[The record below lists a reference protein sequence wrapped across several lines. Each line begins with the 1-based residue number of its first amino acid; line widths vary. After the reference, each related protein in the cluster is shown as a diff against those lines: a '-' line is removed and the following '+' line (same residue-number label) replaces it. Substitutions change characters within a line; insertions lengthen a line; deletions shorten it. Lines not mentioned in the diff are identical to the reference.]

1 MKLISRK
8 TGTKV
13 VNING
18 QKVNFVNGIAEV
30 EDEFGAEILKLGLP
44 DMYEFGKQ
52 PAYETPK
59 EVQMKSE
66 FKDKEDWYLKELG
79 RLKNISDSRAE
90 RIKEL
95 EAEVKNWKAEYQ
107 KEHDLNVKLA
117 SVQQP
122 EPEVAPTQEEEA
134 KPSTDAETSSENLDV
149 ELRAELAKMKKDE
162 LIQFGVDNGF
172 DMTAIQEKTKAE
184 IIEFLV
190 ESSK

>member
-30 EDEFGAEILKLGLP
+30 EDEFGVEILKLGLP

-66 FKDKEDWYLKELG
+66 FKDKEEWYLKELG

-95 EAEVKNWKAEYQ
+95 EAEVNNWKAEYQ
-107 KEHDLNVKLA
+107 KEHDLNVKLVSA
-117 SVQQP
+117 QQP
-122 EPEVAPTQEEEA
+122 QQEVAPTQEEEA
-134 KPSTDAETSSENLDV
+134 KPSTDAEMSSENLDV

-172 DMTAIQEKTKAE
+172 DMAAIQEKTKAE

>member
-30 EDEFGAEILKLGLP
+30 EDEFGVEILKLGLP

-66 FKDKEDWYLKELG
+66 FKDKEEWYLKELG

-95 EAEVKNWKAEYQ
+95 EAEVNNWKAEYQ
-107 KEHDLNVKLA
+107 KEHDLNVKLVSA
-117 SVQQP
+117 QQP
-122 EPEVAPTQEEEA
+122 QQEVAPTQEEET

-172 DMTAIQEKTKAE
+172 DMAAIQEKTKAE

>member
-30 EDEFGAEILKLGLP
+30 EDEFGVEILKLGLP

-66 FKDKEDWYLKELG
+66 FKDKEEWYLKELG

-107 KEHDLNVKLA
+107 KEHDLNVKLVSA
-117 SVQQP
+117 QQP
-122 EPEVAPTQEEEA
+122 QQEVAPTQEEES
-134 KPSTDAETSSENLDV
+134 KPSTDAETSPENLDV

-172 DMTAIQEKTKAE
+172 DMAAIQEKTKAE

>member
-30 EDEFGAEILKLGLP
+30 EDEFGVEILKLGLP

-66 FKDKEDWYLKELG
+66 FKDKEEWYLKELG

-107 KEHDLNVKLA
+107 KEHDLNVKLVSA
-117 SVQQP
+117 QQP
-122 EPEVAPTQEEEA
+122 QQEVAPIQEEEA

-172 DMTAIQEKTKAE
+172 DMAAIQEKTKAE

>member
-66 FKDKEDWYLKELG
+66 FKDKEEWYLKELG

-107 KEHDLNVKLA
+107 KEHDLNVKLVSA
-117 SVQQP
+117 QQP
-122 EPEVAPTQEEEA
+122 EPEAAPTQEEEA